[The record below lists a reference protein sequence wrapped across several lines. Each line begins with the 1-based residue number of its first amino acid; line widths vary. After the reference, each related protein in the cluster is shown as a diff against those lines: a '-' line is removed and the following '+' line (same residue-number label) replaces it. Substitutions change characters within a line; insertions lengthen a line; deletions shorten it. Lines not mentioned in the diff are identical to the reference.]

1 METFDIV
8 SDHFSRFSQLYAAP
22 HAPCNTLNELRML
35 ILGAGWCLQSDA
47 LPDSC
52 LQAECTKTAG
62 GGNVVMPDALDR
74 MRFSMVVKGKK
85 NVFTVTSPEGRW
97 FAAGYNQFLPDM
109 NGTACFV
116 YSAGTDGKGKPELS
130 YWILGPHTPGAL
142 QANGLPIS
150 SVTTKGGLV
159 TIVWE
164 TSNSVWGAAK
174 SARHRPAQVDG
185 SVGADLGV
193 FNDATLEAPPA
204 SCWLFA
210 QGTDMT
216 FAYHG
221 STRGANC
228 LM

>member
-1 METFDIV
+1 M
-8 SDHFSRFSQLYAAP
+8 P
-22 HAPCNTLNELRML
+22 HPCVPHPR
-35 ILGAGWCLQSDA
+35 
-47 LPDSC
+47 

-74 MRFSMVVKGKK
+74 MRFAVVVKGKK
-85 NVFTVTSPEGRW
+85 TVFTVTSPDGRW
-97 FAAGYNQFLPDM
+97 FAAGYNQDLPDM
-109 NGTACFV
+109 NGTGSFV

-142 QANGLPIS
+142 QADGLPIS

-159 TIVWE
+159 TVVWE
-164 TSNSVWGAAK
+164 TSNSVWGGAK
-174 SARHRPAQVDG
+174 SATLPEQVGG
-185 SVGADLGV
+185 SVGEDFGGS
-193 FNDATLEAPPA
+193 NDTTLDAPPA

-228 LM
+228 QN